1 LYPDFRVGL
10 VSYDEFF
17 THDEMLNIE
26 KEILDLEIKAF
37 NG

>member
-1 LYPDFRVGL
+1 